1 MESVVE
7 PVVER
12 VLHIEASPRGTDSFS
27 ARTASAFLD
36 EYRRGHPQAV
46 VEELRLF
53 EHPLPE
59 FDSEAAAQKM
69 AHIAS
74 LMRGEKGIAP
84 VGKWAAVVAEIE
96 RLKAADKILI
106 STPMWNFSIPYRLK
120 HYLDV
125 IIQPGLAFY
134 VNRKGE
140 YIGLFRARQVQLII
154 ASGSAYADGFPREDG
169 GTKTDFL
176 QAYLLHIFRWIGF
189 KDIRILR
196 IQPTA
201 DAKPE
206 AVQAMAGQKLEE
218 ARAAARLF

>member
-1 MESVVE
+1 MGK
-7 PVVER
+7 
-12 VLHIEASPRGTDSFS
+12 VLHIQASPRGDDSFS

-36 EYRRGHPQAV
+36 EYRRLHPEDV
-46 VEELRLF
+46 IEELRLF
-53 EHPLPE
+53 EYELPE

-74 LMRGEKGIAP
+74 LVRGEKGIAP

-96 RLKAADKILI
+96 RLKTADKLLV
-106 STPMWNFSIPYRLK
+106 STPMWNFSLPYRLK

-125 IIQPGLAFY
+125 IIQPGLTFY
-134 VNRKGE
+134 VNRQRE
-140 YIGLFRARQVQLII
+140 YVGLLRTKQVQLII
-154 ASGSAYADGFPREDG
+154 ASGSKYADGFPRADG

-201 DAKPE
+201 DATPD
-206 AVQAMAGQKLEE
+206 AVREMAGRKIEE
-218 ARAAARLF
+218 AREAARVF